1 MAARKNSA
9 SEVKKTQKCKIT
21 GTSDS
26 KSYECEVCQSVVG
39 TEDKAMSVKYVRNG
53 FTGPVLI

>member
-9 SEVKKTQKCKIT
+9 SEVKKTQKSKIT

-39 TEDKAMSVKYVRNG
+39 TECDENASL
-53 FTGPVLI
+53 PLI